1 MKNGWRIILIIVVV
15 MIAFGAICA
24 GDGVLTGADS
34 ERVSS
39 VFEREIETRYNV
51 DADALVHEWLPEV
64 VGIVRDEIAN

>member
-1 MKNGWRIILIIVVV
+1 MRSAESGAIRRCRSNEKWL
-15 MIAFGAICA
+15 AICA
-24 GDGVLTGADS
+24 GVGVLTGADS